1 VDTATVQT
9 ASEHQNVI
17 VRCEVDGEP
26 EPTVMWT
33 VKGKMVEGKLSVSF
47 NSLNPCSLKLI

>member
-1 VDTATVQT
+1 MQT
-9 ASEHQNVI
+9 AREHQNVI